1 MIKKILY
8 VIGGTTLAFLWMAM
22 FYSLVSYLIS

>member
-1 MIKKILY
+1 MKKILY
-8 VIGGTTLAFLWMAM
+8 VIGAATIAFLWMYL

>member
-8 VIGGTTLAFLWMAM
+8 VIGGATVAFMWMWL
-22 FYSLVSYLIS
+22 FYSLVSYLIR